1 MRSLFSFFQRVLN
14 WLPKLKQVSLLLEG
28 MDRHFFKP
36 AKSWFSLFC
45 SSVEDEELA
54 LGDTGLLTEF
64 PLDKLD
70 DEEEDSFQSVLGFPN
85 KGSFCQTS
93 SFLCSSALGFPILG
107 SLC

>member
-1 MRSLFSFFQRVLN
+1 MLN

-36 AKSWFSLFC
+36 AKSLLSLFC

-54 LGDTGLLTEF
+54 PGDPGLVTEF
-64 PLDKLD
+64 PLDEL
-70 DEEEDSFQSVLGFPN
+70 DEEEKEDSFQLVLGFTT
-85 KGSFCQTS
+85 KGSFCRTPS
-93 SFLCSSALGFPILG
+93 LGFPTLG